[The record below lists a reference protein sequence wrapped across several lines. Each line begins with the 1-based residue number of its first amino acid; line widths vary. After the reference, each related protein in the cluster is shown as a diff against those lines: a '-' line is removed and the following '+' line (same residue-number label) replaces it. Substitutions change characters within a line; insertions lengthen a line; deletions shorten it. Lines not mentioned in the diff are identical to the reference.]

1 MQPLTLA
8 FPPHP
13 TLSEGS
19 LFGLGYRPM
28 RDAGGAGA
36 GREAPLCRR
45 FRLSSTNTLVRA
57 GTR

>member
-19 LFGLGYRPM
+19 FFGLGYRPM
-28 RDAGGAGA
+28 TDSGGAGA

-45 FRLSSTNTLVRA
+45 FKLSSTNTHMRA
-57 GTR
+57 ETR